1 MSNQKYGKK
10 ASVKWASDDDA
21 GDLLASI
28 LNDTETDAA
37 LEQQRI
43 EAEILAREQEA
54 QRLKDAEEQ
63 HRRAEAEARISAE
76 MDRLQQVEVR
86 RTQKLEALKI
96 EDLKESGLW
105 QPPEEPAKPE
115 QPNAQSH
122 SALHAVQAPHAIT
135 PEHGNASLSPAVAQ
149 ATQPVAKKSNS
160 TAIAILGIVAALV
173 VISAVV
179 AGMLMKGSYKVDNTT
194 YAKAVY
200 TPKDNQ
206 ILLVEKGFVPLPKP
220 EPVATAEES
229 SAAASSKRPASRSR
243 SDVGAAPSKAAPA
256 QTKPAKAP
264 KKKIELDLDFD
275 PFKSGF

>member
-37 LEQQRI
+37 QEQQRI
-43 EAEILAREQEA
+43 EAEMLAREQEA
-54 QRLKDAEEQ
+54 LRLKDAEEQ
-63 HRRAEAEARISAE
+63 NRRSQAEARISAE

-105 QPPEEPAKPE
+105 QPPEEPVKVE
-115 QPNAQSH
+115 QTDNV
-122 SALHAVQAPHAIT
+122 LHAVQAAQAAT
-135 PEHGNASLSPAVAQ
+135 PEHASVGAQ
-149 ATQPVAKKSNS
+149 ASAAQQAAQPVAKKSNT
-160 TAIAILGIVAALV
+160 TAIAILGVVAALV
-173 VISAVV
+173 VIGGVV
-179 AGMLMKGSYKVDNTT
+179 AGMLMNGSYKVDDTS

-206 ILLVEKGFVPLPKP
+206 ILLVEKGFSPLPKP
-220 EPVATAEES
+220 EPAAPVEES
-229 SAAASSKRPASRSR
+229 GAASSSKRPAPRGRPGVS
-243 SDVGAAPSKAAPA
+243 AAPA
-256 QTKPAKAP
+256 KSAPAKAAPAKAP

>member
-1 MSNQKYGKK
+1 MSNQNYGKK

-43 EAEILAREQEA
+43 EAEVKARQEEA

-63 HRRAEAEARISAE
+63 HRIAEAEARISAE

-105 QPPEEPAKPE
+105 QPPVDPAETERARLAEEQARAAAFA
-115 QPNAQSH
+115 AQNQ
-122 SALHAVQAPHAIT
+122 HAPT
-135 PEHGNASLSPAVAQ
+135 PENTHAAAQTTQQAAPLPVAQ
-149 ATQPVAKKSNS
+149 KSNS
-160 TAIAILGIVAALV
+160 KALAILGIVTALV
-173 VISAVV
+173 VISGGIAF
-179 AGMLMKGSYKVDNTT
+179 MLMQGSYKVDNTAF
-194 YAKAVY
+194 AKAVY
-200 TPKDNQ
+200 SPKENQ
-206 ILLVEKGFVPLPKP
+206 VLLVEKGFAPIPKP
-220 EPVATAEES
+220 EPVAETPAP
-229 SAAASSKRPASRSR
+229 AAPTRSTSRSR
-243 SDVGAAPSKAAPA
+243 PSTAKSTPAKTAPA
-256 QTKPAKAP
+256 KKAAP